1 MLSTAAG
8 KASGID
14 QSSRDKRS
22 STALFSRKIWLP
34 KLLYSAL
41 PFFYLASGVAAFLA
55 TVYINEWFWVLPHYL
70 LCSVVCL
77 HLGIFVYR
85 KRYRKVEADSSHE

>member
-8 KASGID
+8 KASSLN
-14 QSSRDKRS
+14 QSSHDSRS

-41 PFFYLASGVAAFLA
+41 PFFYLVSGVAAFLA
-55 TVYINEWFWVLPHYL
+55 TVYINEWFWVLPHYVL
-70 LCSVVCL
+70 LSL
-77 HLGIFVYR
+77 IHI
-85 KRYRKVEADSSHE
+85 